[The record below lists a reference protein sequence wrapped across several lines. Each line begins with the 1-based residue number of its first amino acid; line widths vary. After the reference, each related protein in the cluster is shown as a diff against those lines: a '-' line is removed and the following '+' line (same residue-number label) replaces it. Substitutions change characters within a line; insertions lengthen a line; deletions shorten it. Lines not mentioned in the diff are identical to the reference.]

1 MDKERTTEA
10 PHVESVTV
18 SRRSVLQGVAD
29 VGGAVTLLAVIGH
42 CARAAEAKTSKQ
54 VAGYRDSPNG
64 SQSCSTCIAFVRPNT
79 CRIVAGNV
87 SPQGWCK
94 IWQRKT

>member
-1 MDKERTTEA
+1 MDKDRTAEV

-18 SRRSVLQGVAD
+18 SRRSVLQGLAD

-54 VAGYRDSPNG
+54 VAGYQDSPNG

-94 IWQRKT
+94 LFPAKG